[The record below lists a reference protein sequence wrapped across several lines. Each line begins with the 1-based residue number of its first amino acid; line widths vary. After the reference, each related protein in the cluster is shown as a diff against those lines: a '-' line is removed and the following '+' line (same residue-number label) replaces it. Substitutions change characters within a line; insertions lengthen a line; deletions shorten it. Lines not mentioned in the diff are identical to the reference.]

1 MIMLKEI
8 IKNYKKQ
15 SINVALGR
23 VATSIVVVMFYIFT
37 IIMIEYAIP
46 NQNVKQIIQLGILY
60 FVVNI
65 LRTVATLFEDINQ
78 KSFQKKIEADYREKI
93 FFKLQNLKE
102 KEIDSIRIGEI
113 LENIINDTKEFSK
126 YYTFG
131 ICRSYL
137 GGILRLIGTLAVLLY
152 LNIPIVMI
160 TFLIY
165 IIGFLIT
172 FVFNKK
178 SIQYTRFKKRS
189 QCPNIKLVK

>member
-15 SINVALGR
+15 SIKVALGR
-23 VATSIVVVMFYIFT
+23 VATSIVVVMFYVFT

-46 NQNVKQIIQLGILY
+46 NQNVKQIVQLGILY

-65 LRTVATLFEDINQ
+65 LRTVATLFEDINHD
-78 KSFQKKIEADYREKI
+78 SFQKEIEADYREKI

-137 GGILRLIGTLAVLLY
+137 GGVLRLIGTLAVLLY
-152 LNIPIVMI
+152 LNIPIVII
-160 TFLIY
+160 TFFIY

-189 QCPNIKLVK
+189 